1 MRTVP
6 FNRTPL
12 VAQRPLIWCLACCV
26 SVLMSPAAAAQN
38 GRLEIE
44 YTVKVAD
51 IPGQLF
57 HVTTDIRNINQ
68 PAIELSLP
76 VWSPGWYVIEN
87 YAKNILRFRVT
98 EPGGRQ
104 LRPAQVRKQTWRIDT
119 RGISRITVEFDY
131 RAVVLAA
138 NQARIAPDYAFFTG
152 TQLFLL
158 PEGHRSRPSVVRFD
172 VPSGWRIASGLDDTA
187 EPTVF
192 TAPEYDSLVDQ
203 PTLMGQFDV
212 TRFVVDGK
220 PHDFVANPAG
230 VFSAEKTRTL
240 IGHLTKLAETQGRIF
255 GGLPYRKFVYFYFF
269 RPAEASATVL
279 EHQNSYVAVWYTGA
293 QSLPDDM
300 VVQASH
306 EFFHVWNVKR
316 IRPVQM
322 WPYDYARENETPL
335 LWVSEGFTNYY
346 SSLAAYRAGLK
357 DARSFVDEVARTIA
371 EVEGNEARRY
381 ISASDSSTSTWA
393 GYPTPPPFSISYYTA
408 GRNLAALLDLSIR
421 HDTRGA
427 SGLDD
432 VMRTLFTDFYQ
443 RGHGFSTE
451 DLIRVINRITMNS
464 YEGFFSRYV
473 SGTDVPPYETIFGY
487 AGYQVERATRKLPNL
502 GVNVDQMGRITA
514 VPPGSDAG
522 TTPLQP
528 GDLILSIDG
537 QSLEGQRAGAV
548 FGLLN
553 EKVGQNARLRIRRS
567 GKELALDIAVG
578 SVELVNYRIVD
589 SKSPT
594 PEQLKIRESWLKR

>member
-1 MRTVP
+1 M
-6 FNRTPL
+6 
-12 VAQRPLIWCLACCV
+12 A
-26 SVLMSPAAAAQN
+26 PAAMAQDR
-38 GRLEIE
+38 RLEIE

-68 PAIELSLP
+68 PALELSLP

-87 YAKNILRFRVT
+87 YAKNIFRFRVT
-98 EPGGRQ
+98 EPGGRE

-119 RGISRITVEFDY
+119 KGISRATVEFDY
-131 RAVVLAA
+131 RANVLSA

-172 VPSGWRIASGLDDTA
+172 VPSGWKIASGLDETA
-187 EPTVF
+187 DPMVF
-192 TAPEYDSLVDQ
+192 TAPEYDTLVDQ

-212 TRFVVDGK
+212 TRFTVDGK
-220 PHDFVANPAG
+220 PHDIVANPPG

-240 IGHLTKLAETQGRIF
+240 AGHLTKLAETQGRIF

-269 RPAEASATVL
+269 RPAEASAGVL
-279 EHQNSYVAVWYTGA
+279 EHQNSFVALWNPA
-293 QSLPDDM
+293 ALPQPDDM
-300 VVQASH
+300 VGQASH

-335 LWVSEGFTNYY
+335 LWVSEGFTSYY
-346 SSLAAYRAGLK
+346 TGLTLYRAGLR
-357 DARSFVDEVARTIA
+357 DARTFVGEAARGIG

-381 ISASDSSTSTWA
+381 ISASDSSTSTWI
-393 GYPTPPPFSISYYTA
+393 GYNNPPPFSVSYYSQ
-408 GRNLAALLDLSIR
+408 GRNIANLLDLSIR

-427 SGLDD
+427 SGLDE

-443 RGHGFSTE
+443 RGRGFSTE
-451 DLIRVINRITMNS
+451 DLIRVVNRITRNS
-464 YEGFFSRYV
+464 YESFFARYA

-487 AGYQVERATRKLPNL
+487 AGYQVERVTRKVPFL
-502 GVNVDQMGRITA
+502 GVNLDTMGRVTGA
-514 VPPGSDAG
+514 PPGFDARTG
-522 TTPLQP
+522 RLQQ
-528 GDLILSIDG
+528 DDFIVSVDG
-537 QSLEGQRAGAV
+537 QTLEGQGAGTV
-548 FGLLN
+548 FRLLS
-553 EKVGQNARLRIRRS
+553 EKLGRNVRLRIRR
-567 GKELALDIAVG
+567 GGAEREMDIDVG
-578 SVELVNYRIVD
+578 FVELVNYRIVE
-589 SKSPT
+589 SQSPT